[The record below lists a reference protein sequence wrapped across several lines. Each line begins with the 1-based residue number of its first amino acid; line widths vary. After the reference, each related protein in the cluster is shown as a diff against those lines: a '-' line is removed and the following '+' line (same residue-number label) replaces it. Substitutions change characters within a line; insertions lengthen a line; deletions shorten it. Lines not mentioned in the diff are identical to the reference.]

1 MRTLARGQEAVDGRP
16 DTHAEEHAEVAA
28 IAVGVRVWYVTSFSQ
43 CGRWNVA
50 DSAEMAA
57 NMPIT
62 WAMMAGQKTPPL
74 RQYSEVRPV
83 FCSSLGT

>member
-1 MRTLARGQEAVDGRP
+1 M
-16 DTHAEEHAEVAA
+16 
-28 IAVGVRVWYVTSFSQ
+28 WYVTWFSQ
-43 CGRWNVA
+43 WGRSKVA
-50 DSAEMAA
+50 ESAEMAA
-57 NMPIT
+57 YMPIT